1 MKRTITILLAAV
13 FSVGLCFAENWPDGS
28 KMDKWF
34 TSGPEKIKGQQAKR
48 YVITDY
54 GVVKDSTV
62 LQTAAIQK
70 IIDMVSEKGG
80 GTIVVPEGTFLTS
93 SIFFKSGTH
102 LYLEKGA
109 VLKGSDDVSDYH
121 IVPVH
126 IEGVIQNYIA
136 ALVNAYDVDG
146 FSIRGEGVIDG
157 NGLRYWRDFWT
168 RRKVNPKCTNLEALR
183 PRLFYAA
190 NSNNVTLEGVT
201 LRNPGFWTTHFYKCD
216 HVLIKD
222 IVIFA
227 PKTPVPAPSSD
238 GVDVDAC
245 NNVHI
250 TGCKFQNSDDLIAIK
265 GGKGPWAD
273 TDPDNGTNS
282 NILVENCWF
291 GPGSAMVTFGSEC
304 VGGRNLILR
313 NCVGAGSSRVLWLK
327 MRPDTP
333 QRYEYILVENITGT
347 VGYFFYVHPWTQFF
361 DLKDRKDIPMS
372 YGEHITMR
380 NCNVTCTRKA
390 IDVVENPEQ
399 YLLSDIVYE
408 NLTLTETEEAKA
420 DQEARKKAPKGDG
433 ASHEWSGGPGNKN
446 R

>member
-1 MKRTITILLAAV
+1 MKKILASLSIILALG
-13 FSVGLCFAENWPDGS
+13 SVCRADVWPDGS

-34 TSGPEKIKGQQAKR
+34 TSKVETLRGQQAR
-48 YVITDY
+48 RFVLTDY
-54 GVVKDSTV
+54 GVVKDSTL
-62 LQTAAIQK
+62 LQTQAIQK
-70 IIDMVSEKGG
+70 VIDLAAEQGG
-80 GTIVVPEGTFLTS
+80 GTIVVPEGVYLTS
-93 SIFFKSGTH
+93 SLLFKSGTH

-109 VLKGSDDVSDYH
+109 VLKGSDDVSDYA

-126 IEGVIQNYIA
+126 IEGVIQPYIA

-146 FSIRGEGVIDG
+146 FSVRGEGVIDG

-190 NSNNVTLEGVT
+190 GSNNVTLEGVT
-201 LRNPGFWTTHFYKCD
+201 LRNPGFWTTQFYKCD
-216 HVLIKD
+216 HVRIKD

-227 PKTPVPAPSSD
+227 PKSPVPAPSSD

-250 TGCKFQNSDDLIAIK
+250 SGCRFQNSDDLIAIK

-282 NILVENCWF
+282 NILIEDCWF

-304 VGGRNLILR
+304 VGGRNIILR

-347 VGYFFYVHPWTQFF
+347 VGNFFYVHPWTQFF
-361 DLKDRKDIPMS
+361 DLKGREDIPMS
-372 YGEHITMR
+372 YGEHITLR
-380 NCNVTCTRKA
+380 NCSVTCTRKA
-390 IDVVENPEQ
+390 IDIVENPDQ
-399 YLLSDIVYE
+399 YILSDIVYE

-420 DQEARKKAPKGDG
+420 MQAKPQHKGG
-433 ASHEWSGGPGNKN
+433 ASHEWSGGPENKN

>member
-1 MKRTITILLAAV
+1 MKKILASLSIILALG
-13 FSVGLCFAENWPDGS
+13 SVCRADVWPDGS

-34 TSGPEKIKGQQAKR
+34 TSKGEKVSGKQAR
-48 YVITDY
+48 RFVLTDY
-54 GVVKDSTV
+54 GVVKDSTI
-62 LQTAAIQK
+62 LQTEAIQK
-70 IIDMVSEKGG
+70 VIDLAAEQGG
-80 GTIVVPEGTFLTS
+80 GTVVVPEGVYLTS
-93 SIFFKSGTH
+93 SLFFKSGTH
-102 LYLEKGA
+102 LYLEKGS
-109 VLKGSDDVSDYH
+109 VLKGSDDVSDYA

-126 IEGVIQNYIA
+126 IEGVIQPYIA

-146 FSIRGEGVIDG
+146 FSVRGEGVIDG

-190 NSNNVTLEGVT
+190 GSNNVTLEGVT

-216 HVLIKD
+216 HVRIKD

-227 PKTPVPAPSSD
+227 PKSPIPAPSSD

-250 TGCKFQNSDDLIAIK
+250 SGCRFQNSDDLIAIK

-282 NILVENCWF
+282 NILIEDCWF

-304 VGGRNLILR
+304 VGGRNIILR

-333 QRYEYILVENITGT
+333 QKYEYILVENITGT
-347 VGYFFYVHPWTQFF
+347 VGNFFYVHPWTQFF
-361 DLKDRKDIPMS
+361 DLKGREDIPMS

-390 IDVVENPEQ
+390 IDIVENPEQ

-420 DQEARKKAPKGDG
+420 QQQRPQHKGG
-433 ASHEWSGGPGNKN
+433 ASHEWSGGPENKN

>member
-1 MKRTITILLAAV
+1 MKKILASLSIILALG
-13 FSVGLCFAENWPDGS
+13 SVCRADVWPDGS

-34 TSGPEKIKGQQAKR
+34 TSKVETLRGQQAR
-48 YVITDY
+48 RFVLTDH
-54 GVVKDSTV
+54 GVVKDSTL
-62 LQTAAIQK
+62 LQTQAIQK
-70 IIDMVSEKGG
+70 VIDLAAEQGG
-80 GTIVVPEGTFLTS
+80 GTIVVPEGVYLTS
-93 SIFFKSGTH
+93 SLFFKSGTH

-109 VLKGSDDVSDYH
+109 VLKGSDDVSDYA

-126 IEGVIQNYIA
+126 IEGVIQPYIA

-146 FSIRGEGVIDG
+146 FSVRGEGVIDG

-190 NSNNVTLEGVT
+190 GSNNVTLEGVT

-216 HVLIKD
+216 HVRIKD

-227 PKTPVPAPSSD
+227 PKSPVPAPSSD

-250 TGCKFQNSDDLIAIK
+250 SGCRFQNSDDLIAIK

-282 NILVENCWF
+282 NILIEDCWF

-304 VGGRNLILR
+304 VGGRNIILR

-347 VGYFFYVHPWTQFF
+347 VGNFFYVHPWTQFF
-361 DLKDRKDIPMS
+361 DLKGREDIPMS
-372 YGEHITMR
+372 YGEHITLR
-380 NCNVTCTRKA
+380 NCSVTCTRKA
-390 IDVVENPEQ
+390 IDIVENPDQ
-399 YLLSDIVYE
+399 YILSDIVYE

-420 DQEARKKAPKGDG
+420 MQAKSQHKGG
-433 ASHEWSGGPGNKN
+433 ASHEWSGGPENKN

>member
-1 MKRTITILLAAV
+1 MKKFLASLSIILALG
-13 FSVGLCFAENWPDGS
+13 SVCRADVWPDGS
-28 KMDKWF
+28 KMDRWF
-34 TSGPEKIKGQQAKR
+34 TSKGEKVSGKQAR
-48 YVITDY
+48 RFVLTDY
-54 GVVKDSTV
+54 GVVKDSTI
-62 LQTAAIQK
+62 LQTEAIQK
-70 IIDMVSEKGG
+70 VIDLAAEQGG
-80 GTIVVPEGTFLTS
+80 GTVVVPEGVYLTS
-93 SIFFKSGTH
+93 SLFFKSGTH
-102 LYLEKGA
+102 LYLEKGS
-109 VLKGSDDVSDYH
+109 VLKGSDDVSDYA

-126 IEGVIQNYIA
+126 IEGVIQPYIA

-146 FSIRGEGVIDG
+146 FSVRGEGVIDG

-190 NSNNVTLEGVT
+190 GSNNVTLEGVT

-216 HVLIKD
+216 HVRIKD

-227 PKTPVPAPSSD
+227 PKSPIPAPSSD

-250 TGCKFQNSDDLIAIK
+250 SGCRFQNSDDLIAIK

-282 NILVENCWF
+282 NILIEDCWF

-304 VGGRNLILR
+304 VGGRNIILR

-333 QRYEYILVENITGT
+333 QKYEYILVENITGT
-347 VGYFFYVHPWTQFF
+347 VGNFFYVHPWTQFF
-361 DLKDRKDIPMS
+361 DLKGREDIPMS

-380 NCNVTCTRKA
+380 NCSVTCTRKA
-390 IDVVENPEQ
+390 IDIVENPDQ
-399 YLLSDIVYE
+399 YLLSDRVYE

-420 DQEARKKAPKGDG
+420 QQARPQHKGG
-433 ASHEWSGGPGNKN
+433 ASHEWSGGPENKN

>member
-1 MKRTITILLAAV
+1 MKKILASLSIILALG
-13 FSVGLCFAENWPDGS
+13 SVCRADVWPDGS
-28 KMDKWF
+28 KMDRWF
-34 TSGPEKIKGQQAKR
+34 TSKGEKVSGKQAR
-48 YVITDY
+48 RFVLTDY
-54 GVVKDSTV
+54 GVVKDSTI
-62 LQTAAIQK
+62 LQTEAIQK
-70 IIDMVSEKGG
+70 VIDLAAEQGG
-80 GTIVVPEGTFLTS
+80 GTVVVPEGVYLTS
-93 SIFFKSGTH
+93 SLFFKSGTH
-102 LYLEKGA
+102 LYLEKGS
-109 VLKGSDDVSDYH
+109 VLKGSDDVSDYA

-126 IEGVIQNYIA
+126 IEGVIQPYIA

-146 FSIRGEGVIDG
+146 FSVRGEGVIDG

-190 NSNNVTLEGVT
+190 GSNNVTLEGVT

-216 HVLIKD
+216 HVRIKD

-227 PKTPVPAPSSD
+227 PKSPIPAPSSD

-250 TGCKFQNSDDLIAIK
+250 SGCRFQNSDDLIAIK

-282 NILVENCWF
+282 NILIEDCWF

-304 VGGRNLILR
+304 VGGRNIILR

-333 QRYEYILVENITGT
+333 QKYEYILVENITGT
-347 VGYFFYVHPWTQFF
+347 VGNFFYVHPWTQFF
-361 DLKDRKDIPMS
+361 DLKGREDIPMS

-380 NCNVTCTRKA
+380 NCTVTCTRKA
-390 IDVVENPEQ
+390 IDIVENPDQ

-420 DQEARKKAPKGDG
+420 QQARPQHKGG
-433 ASHEWSGGPGNKN
+433 ASHEWSGGPENKN

>member
-1 MKRTITILLAAV
+1 MKKFLASLSIILALG
-13 FSVGLCFAENWPDGS
+13 SVCRADVWPDGS

-34 TSGPEKIKGQQAKR
+34 TSKVETLRGQQAR
-48 YVITDY
+48 RFVLTDH
-54 GVVKDSTV
+54 GVVKDSTL
-62 LQTAAIQK
+62 LQTQAIQK
-70 IIDMVSEKGG
+70 VIDLAAEQGG
-80 GTIVVPEGTFLTS
+80 GTIVVPEGVYLTS
-93 SIFFKSGTH
+93 SLFFKSGTH

-109 VLKGSDDVSDYH
+109 VLKGSDDVSDYA

-126 IEGVIQNYIA
+126 IEGVIQPYIA

-146 FSIRGEGVIDG
+146 FSVRGEGVIDG

-190 NSNNVTLEGVT
+190 GSNNVTLEGVT

-216 HVLIKD
+216 HVRIKD

-227 PKTPVPAPSSD
+227 PKSPVPAPSSD

-250 TGCKFQNSDDLIAIK
+250 SGCRFQNSDDLIAIK

-282 NILVENCWF
+282 NILIEDCWF

-304 VGGRNLILR
+304 VGGRNIILR

-347 VGYFFYVHPWTQFF
+347 VGNFFYVPPWTQFF
-361 DLKDRKDIPMS
+361 DLKGREDIPMS
-372 YGEHITMR
+372 YGEHITLR
-380 NCNVTCTRKA
+380 NCSVVCTRKA
-390 IDVVENPEQ
+390 IDIVENPDQ
-399 YLLSDIVYE
+399 YILSDIVYE

-420 DQEARKKAPKGDG
+420 MQAKSKHKGG
-433 ASHEWSGGPGNKN
+433 ASHEWSGGPENKN

>member
-1 MKRTITILLAAV
+1 MKKILASLSIILALG
-13 FSVGLCFAENWPDGS
+13 SVCRADVWPDGS

-34 TSGPEKIKGQQAKR
+34 TSKVETLRGQQAR
-48 YVITDY
+48 RFVLTDH
-54 GVVKDSTV
+54 GVVKDSTL
-62 LQTAAIQK
+62 LQTQAIQK
-70 IIDMVSEKGG
+70 VIDLAAEQGG
-80 GTIVVPEGTFLTS
+80 GTIVVPEGVYLTS
-93 SIFFKSGTH
+93 SLFFKSGTH

-109 VLKGSDDVSDYH
+109 VLKGSDDVSDYA

-126 IEGVIQNYIA
+126 IEGVIQPYIA

-146 FSIRGEGVIDG
+146 FSVRGEGVIDG

-190 NSNNVTLEGVT
+190 GSNNVTLEGVT

-216 HVLIKD
+216 HVRIKD

-227 PKTPVPAPSSD
+227 PKSPVPAPSSD

-250 TGCKFQNSDDLIAIK
+250 SGCRFQKSDDLIAIK

-282 NILVENCWF
+282 NILIEDCWF

-304 VGGRNLILR
+304 VGGRNIILR

-347 VGYFFYVHPWTQFF
+347 VGNFFYVHPWTQFF
-361 DLKDRKDIPMS
+361 DLKGREDIPMS
-372 YGEHITMR
+372 YGEHITLR
-380 NCNVTCTRKA
+380 NCSVTCTRKA
-390 IDVVENPEQ
+390 IDIVENPDQ
-399 YLLSDIVYE
+399 YILSDIVYE

-420 DQEARKKAPKGDG
+420 MQAKPQHKGG
-433 ASHEWSGGPGNKN
+433 ASHEWSGGPENKN

>member
-1 MKRTITILLAAV
+1 MKKILASLSIILALG
-13 FSVGLCFAENWPDGS
+13 SVCRADVWPDGS

-34 TSGPEKIKGQQAKR
+34 TSKVETLRGQQAR
-48 YVITDY
+48 RFVLTDH
-54 GVVKDSTV
+54 GVVKDSTL
-62 LQTAAIQK
+62 LQTQAIQK
-70 IIDMVSEKGG
+70 VIDLAAEQGG
-80 GTIVVPEGTFLTS
+80 GTIVVPEGVYLTS
-93 SIFFKSGTH
+93 SLFFKSGTH

-109 VLKGSDDVSDYH
+109 VLKGSDDVSDYA

-126 IEGVIQNYIA
+126 IEGVIQPYIA

-146 FSIRGEGVIDG
+146 FSVRGEGVIDG

-190 NSNNVTLEGVT
+190 GSNNVTLEGVT

-216 HVLIKD
+216 HVRIKD

-227 PKTPVPAPSSD
+227 PKSPVPAPSSD

-250 TGCKFQNSDDLIAIK
+250 SGCRFQNSDDLIAIK

-282 NILVENCWF
+282 NILIEDCWF

-304 VGGRNLILR
+304 VGGRNIILR

-347 VGYFFYVHPWTQFF
+347 VGNFFYVHPWTQFF
-361 DLKDRKDIPMS
+361 DLKGREDIPMS
-372 YGEHITMR
+372 YGEHITLR
-380 NCNVTCTRKA
+380 NCSVTCTRKA
-390 IDVVENPEQ
+390 IDIVENPDQ
-399 YLLSDIVYE
+399 YILSDIVYE

-420 DQEARKKAPKGDG
+420 MQAKPQHKGG
-433 ASHEWSGGPGNKN
+433 ASHEWSGGPENKN

>member
-1 MKRTITILLAAV
+1 MKKFLASLSIILALG
-13 FSVGLCFAENWPDGS
+13 SVCRADVWPDGS
-28 KMDKWF
+28 KMDRWF
-34 TSGPEKIKGQQAKR
+34 TSKGEKVSGKQAR
-48 YVITDY
+48 RFVLTDY
-54 GVVKDSTV
+54 GVVKDSTI
-62 LQTAAIQK
+62 LQTEAIQK
-70 IIDMVSEKGG
+70 VIDLAAEQGG
-80 GTIVVPEGTFLTS
+80 GTVVVPEGVYLTS
-93 SIFFKSGTH
+93 SLFFKSGTH
-102 LYLEKGA
+102 LYLEKGS
-109 VLKGSDDVSDYH
+109 VLKGSDDVSDYA

-126 IEGVIQNYIA
+126 IEGVIQPYIA

-146 FSIRGEGVIDG
+146 FSVRGEGVIDG

-190 NSNNVTLEGVT
+190 GSNNVTLEGVT

-216 HVLIKD
+216 HVRIKD

-227 PKTPVPAPSSD
+227 PKSPIPAPSSD

-250 TGCKFQNSDDLIAIK
+250 SGCRFQNSDDLIAIK

-282 NILVENCWF
+282 NILIEDCWF

-304 VGGRNLILR
+304 VGGRNIILR

-333 QRYEYILVENITGT
+333 QKYEYILVENITGT
-347 VGYFFYVHPWTQFF
+347 VGNFFYVHPWTQFF
-361 DLKDRKDIPMS
+361 DLKGREDIPMS

-380 NCNVTCTRKA
+380 NCSVTCTRKA
-390 IDVVENPEQ
+390 IDIVENPEQ

-420 DQEARKKAPKGDG
+420 QQARPQHKGG
-433 ASHEWSGGPGNKN
+433 ASHEWSGGPENKN

>member
-1 MKRTITILLAAV
+1 MKKILASLSIILALG
-13 FSVGLCFAENWPDGS
+13 SVCRADVWPDGS

-34 TSGPEKIKGQQAKR
+34 TSKGEKVSGKQAR
-48 YVITDY
+48 RFVLTDY
-54 GVVKDSTV
+54 GVVKDSTI
-62 LQTAAIQK
+62 LQTEAIQK
-70 IIDMVSEKGG
+70 VIDLAAEQGG
-80 GTIVVPEGTFLTS
+80 GTVVVPEGVYLTS
-93 SIFFKSGTH
+93 SLFFKSGTH
-102 LYLEKGA
+102 LYLEKGS
-109 VLKGSDDVSDYH
+109 VLKGSDDVSDYA

-126 IEGVIQNYIA
+126 IEGVIQPYIA

-146 FSIRGEGVIDG
+146 FSVRGEGVIDG

-190 NSNNVTLEGVT
+190 GSNNVTLEGVT

-216 HVLIKD
+216 HVRIKD

-227 PKTPVPAPSSD
+227 PKSPIPAPSSD

-250 TGCKFQNSDDLIAIK
+250 SGCRFQNSDDLIAIK

-282 NILVENCWF
+282 NILIEDCWF

-304 VGGRNLILR
+304 VGGRNIILR

-333 QRYEYILVENITGT
+333 QKYEYILVENITGT
-347 VGYFFYVHPWTQFF
+347 VGNFFYVHPWTQFF
-361 DLKDRKDIPMS
+361 DLKGREDIPMS

-380 NCNVTCTRKA
+380 NCSVTCTRKA
-390 IDVVENPEQ
+390 IDIVENPEQ

-420 DQEARKKAPKGDG
+420 MQQRPQHKGG
-433 ASHEWSGGPGNKN
+433 ASHEWSGGPENKN

>member
-1 MKRTITILLAAV
+1 MKKILASLSIILALG
-13 FSVGLCFAENWPDGS
+13 SVCRADVWPDGS

-34 TSGPEKIKGQQAKR
+34 TSKVETLRGQQAR
-48 YVITDY
+48 RFVLTDY
-54 GVVKDSTV
+54 GVVKDSTL
-62 LQTAAIQK
+62 LQTQAIQK
-70 IIDMVSEKGG
+70 VIDLAAEQGG
-80 GTIVVPEGTFLTS
+80 GTIVVPEGVYLTS
-93 SIFFKSGTH
+93 SLFFKSGTH

-109 VLKGSDDVSDYH
+109 VLKGSDDVSDYA

-126 IEGVIQNYIA
+126 IEGVIQPYIA

-146 FSIRGEGVIDG
+146 FSVRGEGVIDG

-190 NSNNVTLEGVT
+190 GSNNVTLEGVT

-216 HVLIKD
+216 HVRIKD

-227 PKTPVPAPSSD
+227 PKSPVPAPSSD

-250 TGCKFQNSDDLIAIK
+250 SGCRFQNSDDLIAIK

-282 NILVENCWF
+282 NILIEDCWF

-304 VGGRNLILR
+304 VGGRNIILR

-347 VGYFFYVHPWTQFF
+347 VGNFFYVHPWTQFF
-361 DLKDRKDIPMS
+361 DLKGREDIPMS
-372 YGEHITMR
+372 YGEHITLR
-380 NCNVTCTRKA
+380 NCSVTCTRKA
-390 IDVVENPEQ
+390 IDIVENPDQ
-399 YLLSDIVYE
+399 YILSDIVYE
-408 NLTLTETEEAKA
+408 DLTLTETEEAKA
-420 DQEARKKAPKGDG
+420 MQAKPQHKGG
-433 ASHEWSGGPGNKN
+433 ASHEWSGGPENKN

>member
-1 MKRTITILLAAV
+1 MKKILASLSIILALG
-13 FSVGLCFAENWPDGS
+13 SVCRADVWPDGS

-34 TSGPEKIKGQQAKR
+34 TSKVETLRGQQAR
-48 YVITDY
+48 RFVLTDH
-54 GVVKDSTV
+54 GVVKDSTL
-62 LQTAAIQK
+62 LQTQAIQK
-70 IIDMVSEKGG
+70 VIDLAAEQGG
-80 GTIVVPEGTFLTS
+80 GTIVVPEGVYLTS
-93 SIFFKSGTH
+93 SLFFKSGTH

-109 VLKGSDDVSDYH
+109 VLKGSDDVSDYA

-126 IEGVIQNYIA
+126 IEGVIQPYIA

-146 FSIRGEGVIDG
+146 FSVRGEGVIDG
-157 NGLRYWRDFWT
+157 NGLRYWRDFCT

-190 NSNNVTLEGVT
+190 GSNNVTLEGVT

-216 HVLIKD
+216 HVRIKD

-227 PKTPVPAPSSD
+227 PKSPVPAPSSD

-250 TGCKFQNSDDLIAIK
+250 SGCRFQKSDDLIAIK

-282 NILVENCWF
+282 NILIEDCWF

-304 VGGRNLILR
+304 VGGRNIILR

-347 VGYFFYVHPWTQFF
+347 VGNFFYVHPWTQFF
-361 DLKDRKDIPMS
+361 DLKGREDIPMS
-372 YGEHITMR
+372 YGEHITLR
-380 NCNVTCTRKA
+380 NCSVTCTRKA
-390 IDVVENPEQ
+390 IDIVENPDQ
-399 YLLSDIVYE
+399 YILSDIVYE

-420 DQEARKKAPKGDG
+420 MQAKPQHKGG
-433 ASHEWSGGPGNKN
+433 ASHEWSGGPENKN

>member
-1 MKRTITILLAAV
+1 MKKILASLSIILALG
-13 FSVGLCFAENWPDGS
+13 SVCRADVWPDGS

-34 TSGPEKIKGQQAKR
+34 TSKGEKVSGKQAR
-48 YVITDY
+48 RFVLTDY
-54 GVVKDSTV
+54 GVVKDSTI
-62 LQTAAIQK
+62 LQTEAIQK
-70 IIDMVSEKGG
+70 VIDLAAEQGG
-80 GTIVVPEGTFLTS
+80 GTVVVPEGVYLTS
-93 SIFFKSGTH
+93 SLFFKSGTH
-102 LYLEKGA
+102 LYLEKGS
-109 VLKGSDDVSDYH
+109 VLKGSDDVSDYA

-126 IEGVIQNYIA
+126 IEGVIQPYIA

-146 FSIRGEGVIDG
+146 FSVRGEGVIDG
-157 NGLRYWRDFWT
+157 NGLRYWGDFWT

-190 NSNNVTLEGVT
+190 GSNNVTLEGVT

-216 HVLIKD
+216 HVRIKD

-227 PKTPVPAPSSD
+227 PKSPIPAPSSD

-250 TGCKFQNSDDLIAIK
+250 SGCRFQNSDDLIAIK

-282 NILVENCWF
+282 NILIEDCWF

-304 VGGRNLILR
+304 VGGRNIILR

-333 QRYEYILVENITGT
+333 QKYEYILVENITGT
-347 VGYFFYVHPWTQFF
+347 VGNFFYVHPWTQFF
-361 DLKDRKDIPMS
+361 DLKGREDIPMS

-380 NCNVTCTRKA
+380 NCTVTCTRKA
-390 IDVVENPEQ
+390 IDIVENPDQ

-420 DQEARKKAPKGDG
+420 QQARPQHKGG
-433 ASHEWSGGPGNKN
+433 ASHEWSGGPENKN